1 MSSNLHSVLM
11 IRPCNF
17 RVNQETLENNFFQT
31 KSIQLEN
38 DFILNQAIIEFDSLV
53 EKMKASGINVLVY
66 QDDFKHDTPDS
77 IFPNNWVTFHK
88 DQKIAIYPMFAE
100 NRRLERSE
108 NVIVFLEENN
118 VKINEV
124 IDYSEAEKNNFFLEG
139 TGSMVLDYSE
149 AEKNNFFLEGTGS
162 MVLDRINKK
171 TYCSISERT
180 SENLI
185 DEFCSDFNYMPIIFN
200 SFHTVDSKRQKI
212 YHTNVMMC
220 VGKKYAV
227 ICLDSID
234 NKNERNK
241 VIQSLED
248 DNKEIIIIS
257 EDQLNSF
264 AGNMIE
270 LIVNKNSFLIMSQIA
285 YNSLNKNQ
293 IERLS
298 KYSKIISSSV
308 DTIEKCGGGSV
319 RCMIAEIFN

>member
-17 RVNQETLENNFFQT
+17 RVNKETLENNFFQT

-88 DQKIAIYPMFAE
+88 DKKIAIYPMFAE

-124 IDYSEAEKNNFFLEG
+124 I
-139 TGSMVLDYSE
+139 DYSE

-293 IERLS
+293 IKRLS

>member
-53 EKMKASGINVLVY
+53 KKMKASGINVLVY

-88 DQKIAIYPMFAE
+88 DKKIAIYPMFAE

-124 IDYSEAEKNNFFLEG
+124 I
-139 TGSMVLDYSE
+139 DYSE

-220 VGKKYAV
+220 VGKKFAV

-293 IERLS
+293 IKRLS

>member
-1 MSSNLHSVLM
+1 M

-53 EKMKASGINVLVY
+53 KKMKASGINVLVY

-88 DQKIAIYPMFAE
+88 DKKIAIYPMFAE

-108 NVIVFLEENN
+108 NVIVFLEKNN
-118 VKINEV
+118 VKINEI
-124 IDYSEAEKNNFFLEG
+124 IDYSEAEKNNL
-139 TGSMVLDYSE
+139 
-149 AEKNNFFLEGTGS
+149 FLEGTGS

-319 RCMIAEIFN
+319 RCMIAEIFS

>member
-1 MSSNLHSVLM
+1 M

-124 IDYSEAEKNNFFLEG
+124 I
-139 TGSMVLDYSE
+139 DYSE

>member
-1 MSSNLHSVLM
+1 M

-53 EKMKASGINVLVY
+53 KKMKASGINVLVY

-139 TGSMVLDYSE
+139 TGSMVLD
-149 AEKNNFFLEGTGS
+149 
-162 MVLDRINKK
+162 RINKK

-185 DEFCSDFNYMPIIFN
+185 EEFCSDFNYMPIIFN

-293 IERLS
+293 IKRLS

>member
-38 DFILNQAIIEFDSLV
+38 DFIFNQAIIEFDSLV

-88 DQKIAIYPMFAE
+88 DKKIAIYPMFAE

-124 IDYSEAEKNNFFLEG
+124 I
-139 TGSMVLDYSE
+139 DYSE

>member
-53 EKMKASGINVLVY
+53 KKMKASGINVLVY

-77 IFPNNWVTFHK
+77 IFPNNWVTFHNDK
-88 DQKIAIYPMFAE
+88 KIAIYPMFAE

-124 IDYSEAEKNNFFLEG
+124 I
-139 TGSMVLDYSE
+139 DYSE

>member
-118 VKINEV
+118 VKINKV
-124 IDYSEAEKNNFFLEG
+124 I
-139 TGSMVLDYSE
+139 DYSE

>member
-1 MSSNLHSVLM
+1 M

-53 EKMKASGINVLVY
+53 KKMKASGINVLVY

-88 DQKIAIYPMFAE
+88 DKKIAIYPMFAE

-124 IDYSEAEKNNFFLEG
+124 I
-139 TGSMVLDYSE
+139 DYSE

-293 IERLS
+293 IKRLS

>member
-53 EKMKASGINVLVY
+53 KKMKASGINVLVY

-88 DQKIAIYPMFAE
+88 DKKIAIYPMFAE

-124 IDYSEAEKNNFFLEG
+124 I
-139 TGSMVLDYSE
+139 DYSE

-319 RCMIAEIFN
+319 RCMIAEIFS

>member
-17 RVNQETLENNFFQT
+17 RVNKETLENNFFQT

-124 IDYSEAEKNNFFLEG
+124 I
-139 TGSMVLDYSE
+139 DYSE

>member
-1 MSSNLHSVLM
+1 M

-53 EKMKASGINVLVY
+53 KKMKASGINVLVY

-88 DQKIAIYPMFAE
+88 DKKIAIYPMFAE

-124 IDYSEAEKNNFFLEG
+124 I
-139 TGSMVLDYSE
+139 DYSE

-319 RCMIAEIFN
+319 RCMIAEIFS

>member
-53 EKMKASGINVLVY
+53 KKMKASGINVLVY

-88 DQKIAIYPMFAE
+88 DKKIAIYPMFAE

-124 IDYSEAEKNNFFLEG
+124 I
-139 TGSMVLDYSE
+139 DYSE

-293 IERLS
+293 IKRLS

-319 RCMIAEIFN
+319 RCMIAEIFS

>member
-1 MSSNLHSVLM
+1 M

-53 EKMKASGINVLVY
+53 KKMKASGINVLVY

-88 DQKIAIYPMFAE
+88 DKKIAIYPMFAE

-124 IDYSEAEKNNFFLEG
+124 I
-139 TGSMVLDYSE
+139 DYSE

-220 VGKKYAV
+220 VGKKFAV

-293 IERLS
+293 IKRLS